1 MATSDST
8 RVPSVGDVIGQI
20 LGRVSRERRPLL
32 LAIAERMAADRYR
45 GWARQVLLAADQE
58 ALRACAA
65 REEDIATRVEGLHP
79 DATAIQRAL
88 RDEMPEL
95 DTVTRDLFD
104 RPLAQQLRIQAEGER
119 LGAMTW
125 TAIAERETD
134 ARRKAVLLECA
145 QLEIASAETLERL
158 LAAGLTTGG
167 SPVIPTMRYHDA
179 PRMVDWLCDTFGFRR
194 HLVVPDGDGGIAH
207 AELAVGGGMIML
219 GSWRDD
225 EWGALVKTARDAGAI
240 TQSVYVVIPTVD
252 AHYAH
257 AKAAGAEIV
266 QDIED
271 KPYGGR
277 GYSARDPEGQLWS
290 FGSFDP
296 WA

>member
-8 RVPSVGDVIGQI
+8 RLPSVGDVIGQV

-58 ALRACAA
+58 SLRACAA

-125 TAIAERETD
+125 TALAERETD
-134 ARRKAVLLECA
+134 ARRKRVLLECA
-145 QLEIASAETLERL
+145 ELEIASAETLEGL
-158 LAAGLTTGG
+158 LAAGLATGG

-179 PRMVDWLCDTFGFRR
+179 PRIVDWLCDTFGFRR

-266 QDIED
+266 QDLED

>member
-1 MATSDST
+1 
-8 RVPSVGDVIGQI
+8 
-20 LGRVSRERRPLL
+20 
-32 LAIAERMAADRYR
+32 MAADRYR

-58 ALRACAA
+58 SLRACAA

-125 TAIAERETD
+125 TALAERETD
-134 ARRKAVLLECA
+134 ARRKRVLLECA
-145 QLEIASAETLERL
+145 ELEIASAETLEGL
-158 LAAGLTTGG
+158 LAAGLATGG

-179 PRMVDWLCDTFGFRR
+179 PRIVDWLCDTFGFRR

-266 QDIED
+266 QDLED